1 MTPRAA
7 SSVLSA
13 AVFLAALLLT
23 SPRAS
28 NAQNVNTYA
37 TGVTGAKDLAW
48 KPDGSGVLFVSGQS
62 AGVGLIYQVGPGGSP
77 VTTFATGFTDPWG
90 LAFGPS
96 GDLYVA
102 DRGVATVANSG
113 RIWKVASDGSKT
125 VWVSGLG
132 DPMFIAFDAA
142 GDLFVGEWGPRNLK
156 RVSPAGVVTLY
167 AAGAVPLGENLGG
180 LVIEPTGE
188 IYIGSETYIRV
199 VGPGGS
205 PVTVFASGL
214 VSTVGLVRSPDGG
227 FFSGQYSHHDVWK
240 VTAGG
245 VASDWAGGDISCVG
259 GPRLSAGFHTP
270 AGVSIHNSTLYIAD
284 AGCNAVRTIDEVVPT
299 VHGTW
304 GRVKSLYR

>member
-1 MTPRAA
+1 MTPRAS
-7 SSVLSA
+7 SSVLPA
-13 AVFLAALLLT
+13 AALLAALLLT
-23 SPRAS
+23 SPS

-37 TGVTGAKDLAW
+37 TGVNGAKDLAW
-48 KPDGSGVLFVSGQS
+48 DPGGFLYVSGQGGGIAS
-62 AGVGLIYQVGPGGSP
+62 VYKVGPGGSP

-90 LAFGPS
+90 LAFGAS

-102 DRGVATVANSG
+102 DRGVISVANSG
-113 RIWKVASDGSKT
+113 RIWKVAPDGSKT
-125 VWVSGLG
+125 VFVSGLG
-132 DPMFIAFDAA
+132 DPMFITFDAG

-167 AAGAVPLGENLGG
+167 AAGVVPVGENLGG

-188 IYIGSETYIRV
+188 IYIGSETFIRR
-199 VGPGGS
+199 VGAGGS

-240 VTAGG
+240 VTAEG
-245 VASDWAGGDISCVG
+245 VASHWAGGGIGCVD
-259 GPRLSAGFHTP
+259 GPRLTAELHTP
-270 AGVSIHNSTLYIAD
+270 AGVRIHDNRLYIAD
-284 AGCNAVRTIDEVVPT
+284 AGCNRVRVVDEVVPS
-299 VHGTW
+299 VQGTW